1 MKTQYTLDGRPVKD
15 VSLTMSFDGGAK
27 VRMRVSG
34 VYAARLVKALTEP
47 DDEPRWEG
55 GE

>member
-1 MKTQYTLDGRPVKD
+1 MKSQYTLDGKPVKD

-34 VYAARLVKALTEP
+34 VYATRIVRALTEP
-47 DDEPRWEG
+47 DDEPRWEAV
-55 GE
+55 E